1 MNAQQKAASPG
12 RGEAAHN
19 STISPKSSGAP
30 QKTQAPETDPLVG
43 WFSLGRNVKPRR
55 AWKGGRK

>member
-12 RGEAAHN
+12 RGEAAQHN
-19 STISPKSSGAP
+19 KFSPKNNDALP
-30 QKTQAPETDPLVG
+30 KTQVSETDPLVG

-55 AWKGGRK
+55 TWKGGRK